1 MPKPICFIFGAGEHF
16 GPPPVPAPG
25 DLVVA
30 ADGGFAYLEQY
41 GLAPDLVVG
50 DFDSLPK
57 KPPSGVQTVVL
68 PKEKDDT
75 DMAAALREGWRW
87 GYRVFHIYGGTG
99 GRLDHTLANIQCVA
113 DLAQRGGTGFLF
125 DRDTVI
131 TAIHNGEAAIQN
143 GGAAVQENN
152 TAVQRNNASVQIENM
167 LNAVIRNN
175 NGRITFP
182 AAARGIVSVF
192 AHTDICAGVFE
203 RGLKY
208 PLADAT
214 LYNTRPLGVSN
225 EFTGT
230 ASEISVREGT
240 LIVFYPRGI
249 HTSD

>member
-131 TAIHNGEAAIQN
+131 TAIYNNGAAIH
-143 GGAAVQENN
+143 NN
-152 TAVQRNNASVQIENM
+152 D
-167 LNAVIRNN
+167 AVIHTGDTAIYHN
-175 NGRITFP
+175 NGKITFP

-192 AHTDICAGVFE
+192 AHTDVCAGVFE

-225 EFTGT
+225 EFCGVP
-230 ASEISVREGT
+230 AEISVREGT
-240 LIVFYPRGI
+240 LLVIFPKDI
-249 HTSD
+249 